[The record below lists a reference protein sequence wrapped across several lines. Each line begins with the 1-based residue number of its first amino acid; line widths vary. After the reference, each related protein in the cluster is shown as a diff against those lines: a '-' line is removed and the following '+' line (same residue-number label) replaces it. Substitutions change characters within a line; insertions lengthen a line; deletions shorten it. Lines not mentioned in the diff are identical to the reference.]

1 MQNGFCLSDA
11 GNLVIEMTSEV
22 EPQGAGVDI
31 QNHLKEWAAKCD
43 EQINEYLK
51 TFSDQSMID
60 KLLGSKTDYDY
71 DIEAIRKSVIDP
83 ITYTL
88 DLGGK
93 RWRPILMLDIISAL
107 GKDPNKYVKPSIIPE
122 IIHNATLLHDDVED
136 SSEKRRGADAV
147 YVKFGVD
154 VAVNVGATMYYM
166 APLFL
171 FNENNLSKDTIFNMI
186 KVYQREMLRV
196 HIGQATDIAWHRALV
211 DPFGVTERQYLQ
223 MVLSK
228 TGVLPRISAML
239 GGIIGGAD
247 DELIEALGRFGASIG
262 VAFQIKDDL
271 LNITP
276 SPLAESKGG
285 VGDDISEGKITLMVI
300 KTFSLA
306 SEVDRKRLK
315 ELLSMHT
322 KDKKLI
328 NEAISIIDKYG
339 AKEYC
344 ANKAREITDAAWA
357 DVDALLP
364 ESKGKDNLKMM
375 ADFLINRSI

>member
-1 MQNGFCLSDA
+1 MQNGFCLGEA
-11 GNLVIEMTSEV
+11 NKLVIEMTSNAGL
-22 EPQGAGVDI
+22 QDIGADI
-31 QNHLKEWAAKCD
+31 QSHLKEWASKCD

-51 TFSDQSMID
+51 NFSDQDKID

-71 DIEAIRKSVIDP
+71 DIEAIRKGAIDP
-83 ITYTL
+83 ITYML
-88 DLGGK
+88 SLGGK
-93 RWRPILMLDIISAL
+93 RWRPVLMLDIISAL
-107 GKDPNKYVKPSIIPE
+107 GKDPSKYVKLSIIPE

-147 YVKFGVD
+147 YVKYGVD
-154 VAVNVGATMYYM
+154 VAVNVGAMMYYM

-171 FNENNLSKDTIFNMI
+171 FNENDMDKDMVFNMI

-196 HIGQATDIAWHRALV
+196 QIGQTTDIAWHRALV

-228 TGVLPRISAML
+228 TGVLPRTSAMM
-239 GGIIGGAD
+239 GGIIGGANE
-247 DELIEALGRFGASIG
+247 ELIEALGRFGASIG

-306 SEVDRKRLK
+306 SDVDRKRLK
-315 ELLSMHT
+315 EILSMHT

-328 NEAISIIDKYG
+328 NEAIAIIDKYG

-344 ANKAREITDAAWA
+344 AKKAKEITDAAWA

>member
-1 MQNGFCLSDA
+1 
-11 GNLVIEMTSEV
+11 MTSEV

-300 KTFSLA
+300 KTFALA

-357 DVDALLP
+357 EVDRLIP
-364 ESKGKDNLKMM
+364 ESKGKDNLRMM
-375 ADFLINRSI
+375 ANFLINRSI

>member
-1 MQNGFCLSDA
+1 MDSHTG
-11 GNLVIEMTSEV
+11 ET
-22 EPQGAGVDI
+22 DI
-31 QNHLKEWAAKCD
+31 QGHLKEWAVKCD
-43 EQINEYLK
+43 EQINEYLES
-51 TFSDQSMID
+51 FSDQDMID
-60 KLLGSKTDYDY
+60 ALLGSKTDYDY
-71 DIEAIRKSVIDP
+71 DIEAIKKGAIEP
-83 ITYTL
+83 ISYML
-88 DLGGK
+88 NLGGK
-93 RWRPILMLDIISAL
+93 RWRPVLMLDIISAL
-107 GKDPNKYVKPSIIPE
+107 GKDPDKYVKLAIIPE

-136 SSEKRRGADAV
+136 GSEKRRGADAV

-154 VAVNVGATMYYM
+154 VAVNVGAMMYYM

-171 FNENNLSKDTIFNMI
+171 FNDDEISKDTVFNII

-196 HIGQATDIAWHRALV
+196 HIGQTTDIAWHRALV

-228 TGVLPRISAML
+228 TGVLPRMSAML

-247 DELIEALGRFGASIG
+247 EKLIEALGRFGASIG

-271 LNITP
+271 LNITQ

-285 VGDDISEGKITLMVI
+285 VGDDITEGKITLMVI
-300 KTFSLA
+300 KTFAAA
-306 SEVDRKRLK
+306 SAADKARLK
-315 ELLSMHT
+315 EILSMHT

-344 ANKAREITDAAWA
+344 AKKAKEIIDAAWA
-357 DVDALLP
+357 DVDKLLP
-364 ESKGKDNLKMM
+364 ESKGKDNLKML
-375 ADFLINRSI
+375 ADFLINRSV

>member
-1 MQNGFCLSDA
+1 
-11 GNLVIEMTSEV
+11 MTSEV
-22 EPQGAGVDI
+22 EPQIVGADM
-31 QNHLKEWAAKCD
+31 QSHLKEWGAKCD

-51 TFSDQSMID
+51 DFSDQSTID
-60 KLLGSKTDYDY
+60 NLLGSKTDYDY
-71 DIEAIRKSVIDP
+71 DIEAIRKGAIDP
-83 ITYTL
+83 ITYML
-88 DLGGK
+88 NLGGK
-93 RWRPILMLDIISAL
+93 RWRPVLMLDIISAL
-107 GKDPNKYVKPSIIPE
+107 GKDPNKYVKLAIIPE

-154 VAVNVGATMYYM
+154 VAVNVGAMMYYM

-171 FNENNLSKDTIFNMI
+171 FNDDSLSKETVFNII

-196 HIGQATDIAWHRALV
+196 HIGQTTDIAWHRGLV

-228 TGVLPRISAML
+228 TGVLPRAAAMM

-247 DELIEALGRFGASIG
+247 DELVEALGRFGASIG

-276 SPLAESKGG
+276 SQLAENKGG

-300 KTFSLA
+300 KTFSAA
-306 SEVDRKRLK
+306 SDVDRERLK
-315 ELLSMHT
+315 EILSMHT

-339 AKEYC
+339 AKKYC
-344 ANKAREITDAAWA
+344 AKKAKEITDAAWS
-357 DVDALLP
+357 DVDKLLP
-364 ESKGKDNLKMM
+364 ESKGKENLKML